1 MSYEY
6 NDFATGFLTGIDK
19 YVNRSYLN
27 NDRVFVRKGKLSLA
41 DTIKYPLIE
50 GGHTNSREANK
61 YIQLIT
67 GDDFALISQQAIGE
81 KRGFINPQVYVDMY
95 KDFVDEFIRLF
106 GENQKYKDHIFLA
119 GDTTVIKVPNVSKCK
134 EEFPVQEGKPARARL
149 STFADVFSGLVYT
162 AELVEKNTSE
172 SKLAVKHLHD
182 INRRMPNQKIAAIYD
197 RGYNVYDLIFN
208 HLHFGID
215 FLIRLKDDFLEDEI
229 AKLESDDEIIK
240 LYLNKYITNTIE
252 DDEIRKKYEKE
263 LSINLRVT
271 KVKVKNKEGK
281 TYTENLLST
290 LPMDKYSKEELRTL
304 YKYRWE
310 VETDYDRLKNVL
322 ELENF
327 TGQRRIIIEQDVFSK
342 IFLLNLCLTIKI
354 DADKDIY
361 EKRKDK
367 NLKYEYQANL
377 NHLLGSLSQFL
388 HKLMITD
395 SEEERAKISNHLIV
409 MANQRLVLK
418 HDKRDKDPK
427 RHKGDITAKHKSN
440 DRRA

>member
-106 GENQKYKDHIFLA
+106 GDNQKYKDHIFLA

-197 RGYNVYDLIFN
+197 RGYN
-208 HLHFGID
+208 
-215 FLIRLKDDFLEDEI
+215 K
-229 AKLESDDEIIK
+229 
-240 LYLNKYITNTIE
+240 
-252 DDEIRKKYEKE
+252 
-263 LSINLRVT
+263 
-271 KVKVKNKEGK
+271 
-281 TYTENLLST
+281 
-290 LPMDKYSKEELRTL
+290 
-304 YKYRWE
+304 
-310 VETDYDRLKNVL
+310 
-322 ELENF
+322 
-327 TGQRRIIIEQDVFSK
+327 
-342 IFLLNLCLTIKI
+342 
-354 DADKDIY
+354 
-361 EKRKDK
+361 
-367 NLKYEYQANL
+367 
-377 NHLLGSLSQFL
+377 
-388 HKLMITD
+388 
-395 SEEERAKISNHLIV
+395 
-409 MANQRLVLK
+409 
-418 HDKRDKDPK
+418 
-427 RHKGDITAKHKSN
+427 
-440 DRRA
+440 